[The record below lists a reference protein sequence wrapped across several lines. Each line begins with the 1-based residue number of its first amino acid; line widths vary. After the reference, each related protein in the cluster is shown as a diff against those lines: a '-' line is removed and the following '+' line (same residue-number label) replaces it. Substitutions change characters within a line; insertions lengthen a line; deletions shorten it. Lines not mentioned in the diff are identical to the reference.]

1 MADKTKTMDTHDRI
15 VITGGGGLV
24 GHALSAFLNEKG
36 YTNVVSLRS
45 SDGDLTEWATAR
57 DIFAR
62 LAPAYVFHLAA
73 RVYGIRGNMEN
84 KGVSFRDNVL
94 INTNVIE
101 ACRLSAV
108 KKIVAMGSGCVYPYP
123 SPGLPLKEDMVWQG
137 KPHESEDSYAHAKRA
152 MLAQLIAYNEQYGLP
167 YAFVISAN
175 LYGPH
180 DKFDV
185 EHGHVTPSL
194 VRKFVEA
201 KQSGGR
207 VSVWGNGSAR
217 RDFIYS
223 SDVAG
228 ALVAIMEQVE
238 GPVNMGSGNVHSI
251 REIVDELGRI
261 TGLNDR
267 IDWDPAKP
275 NGQDYRE
282 YDLSRLQSTGFVP
295 AISLREGL
303 VATVEWFIRAAGT
316 VRK

>member
-1 MADKTKTMDTHDRI
+1 MNADDRI

-24 GHALSAFLNEKG
+24 GHALNAFLNEQG

-101 ACRLSAV
+101 ACRVSGV
-108 KKIVAMGSGCVYPYP
+108 RKIVAMGSGCVYPYP

-137 KPHESEDSYAHAKRA
+137 RPHESEDSYAHAKRA

-251 REIVDELGRI
+251 REIVDALCEI
-261 TGLNDR
+261 SGLHDR
-267 IDWDPAKP
+267 VEWDALKP

-282 YDLSRLQSTGFVP
+282 YDLTALKNTGFRPRVP
-295 AISLREGL
+295 LYEGL
-303 VATVEWFIRAAGT
+303 ARTYAWYQTSREVARH
-316 VRK
+316 

>member
-1 MADKTKTMDTHDRI
+1 MAHMKPDDTI

-24 GHALSAFLNEKG
+24 GNALTSFLRDKG

-45 SDGDLTEWATAR
+45 VDGDLTEWGTAR
-57 DIFAR
+57 DVFAR

-94 INTNVIE
+94 INTNVVE
-101 ACRLSAV
+101 ACRLCGV
-108 KKIVAMGSGCVYPYP
+108 RKIVAMGSGCVYPYP
-123 SPGLPLKEDMVWQG
+123 SPGLPLKEEMVWQG

-152 MLAQLIAYNEQYGLP
+152 MLAQLIAYREQYGLP
-167 YAFVISAN
+167 FAFVISAN

-194 VRKFVEA
+194 VRKFFEA

-217 RDFIYS
+217 RDFIYA
-223 SDVAG
+223 SDVAA
-228 ALVAIMEQVE
+228 ALVAIMEGVE
-238 GPVNMGSGNVHSI
+238 GPVNMGSGHVHSI
-251 REIVDELGRI
+251 RDIVDALADI
-261 TGLNDR
+261 TGLADR
-267 IDWDPAKP
+267 VDWDASKP

-282 YDLSRLQSTGFVP
+282 YDLTTLRGTGFRPIVP
-295 AISLREGL
+295 LEQGL
-303 VATVEWFIRAAGT
+303 AQTYSWYEASSEVAR
-316 VRK
+316 R

>member
-1 MADKTKTMDTHDRI
+1 MNKMKPEDTI

-24 GHALSAFLNEKG
+24 GNALTAFLRDTG

-45 SDGDLTEWATAR
+45 ADGDLTDWAAAR
-57 DIFAR
+57 EVFAR

-94 INTNVIE
+94 INTNVVE
-101 ACRLSAV
+101 ACRLCGV
-108 KKIVAMGSGCVYPYP
+108 RKIVAMGSGCVYPYP

-152 MLAQLIAYNEQYGLP
+152 MLAQLIAYREQYGMP

-194 VRKFVEA
+194 VRKFFEA
-201 KQSGGR
+201 KRSGGR

-217 RDFIYS
+217 RDFIYA
-223 SDVAG
+223 SDVAA
-228 ALVAIMEQVE
+228 ALVAIMEAVD

-251 REIVDELGRI
+251 REIVDALADI
-261 TGLNDR
+261 TGLADR
-267 IDWDPAKP
+267 VDWDASKP

-282 YDLSRLQSTGFVP
+282 YDLSTLHGTGFRPVVP
-295 AISLREGL
+295 LPEGL
-303 VATVEWFIRAAGT
+303 ALTYAWYQESYSQARH
-316 VRK
+316 

>member
-1 MADKTKTMDTHDRI
+1 
-15 VITGGGGLV
+15 
-24 GHALSAFLNEKG
+24 
-36 YTNVVSLRS
+36 
-45 SDGDLTEWATAR
+45 
-57 DIFAR
+57 
-62 LAPAYVFHLAA
+62 
-73 RVYGIRGNMEN
+73 MEN

-101 ACRLSAV
+101 ACRLSGV

-137 KPHESEDSYAHAKRA
+137 RPHESEDSYAHAKRA
-152 MLAQLIAYNEQYGLP
+152 MLAQLIAYREQYGLP
-167 YAFVISAN
+167 YAFVISGN

-201 KQSGGR
+201 KSSGGR

-217 RDFIYS
+217 RDFIYCT
-223 SDVAG
+223 DVAR
-228 ALVAIMEQVE
+228 ALVAIMHHIE
-238 GPVNMGSGNVHSI
+238 GPVNMGSGRVHTI
-251 REIVDELGRI
+251 RDIVDELGRI
-261 TGLNDR
+261 TGLTDR
-267 IDWDPAKP
+267 VDWDHTKP

-282 YDLSRLQSTGFVP
+282 YDLSILQSTGFQP

-303 VATVEWFIRAAGT
+303 AVTVDWFTKAADT